1 MIPFESTEA
10 SLKGTEIAKAI
21 KERSYDASAELADRF
36 GEPEVLEGH
45 GRRNATTMSVAP
57 TKSSS
62 FILGQVSPS
71 IEPIKSNY
79 HVQDRAKMKVTYKN
93 PHLEALLAEKG
104 NDTDDVWEEIALRDG
119 SVQHLDFLSER
130 EKDVFKT
137 FSEISQMAI
146 VDQAAGRQT
155 HIDQSQSLN
164 LAIDPNAVPV
174 KDINRL
180 YVEAWKKGIKSLYYQ
195 HGVNAAQS
203 FSRDLLACRSCE
215 A

>member
-1 MIPFESTEA
+1 MA
-10 SLKGTEIAKAI
+10 
-21 KERSYDASAELADRF
+21 
-36 GEPEVLEGH
+36 
-45 GRRNATTMSVAP
+45 VAP

-79 HVQDRAKMKVTYKN
+79 FVQDRAKMKVTYKN
-93 PHLEALLAEKG
+93 PYLKELLVEKG
-104 NDTDDVWEEIALRDG
+104 KDTADVWEQIALRDG

-146 VDQAAGRQT
+146 IDQAAGRQK

-164 LAIDPNAVPV
+164 LAIDPKSTPV

-180 YVEAWKKGIKSLYYQ
+180 YVEAWKKGVKSLYYQ
-195 HGVNAAQS
+195 NGVNAAQS